1 MSILQRTLIAPQI
14 YSQLFS
20 LELLGA
26 FLEASTITLWT
37 RSSVHIALST
47 SMPYL
52 TFSIILICTQVHTDN
67 ADSETVKYFLST
79 FITVT
84 DFLSTFIR
92 SIIVFLM
99 FPVCLKQ
106 TYIKIA
112 VYNHTY
118 SR

>member
-1 MSILQRTLIAPQI
+1 MSILQRTLIALQI
-14 YSQLFS
+14 YLQLFS

-52 TFSIILICTQVHTDN
+52 TFSIILICTQVHADN
-67 ADSETVKYFLST
+67 ADSETVKYLI
-79 FITVT
+79 FITVA

>member
-1 MSILQRTLIAPQI
+1 M
-14 YSQLFS
+14 
-20 LELLGA
+20 
-26 FLEASTITLWT
+26 
-37 RSSVHIALST
+37 
-47 SMPYL
+47 
-52 TFSIILICTQVHTDN
+52 HTDN
-67 ADSETVKYFLST
+67 ADSETVKYLI

>member
-14 YSQLFS
+14 YLQLFS

-52 TFSIILICTQVHTDN
+52 TFSIILNCTQVHTDN
-67 ADSETVKYFLST
+67 ADSETVKYLI
-79 FITVT
+79 FITVA

-112 VYNHTY
+112 EYNHTY